1 MEIDDKLSKDLTDLK
16 KQLESISGQKID
28 ASPEQL
34 FPLFFRVSLST
45 AEDGTVMSRSI
56 FFPSKSCVQAS
67 GLPASLLDVS
77 SRSSTGSDGK
87 GVFLLS
93 DFICSTINSFAEPRQ
108 CCGDAK
114 YGDTVLRDYDP
125 CTRRKSELSRFFQRF
140 ANNGVHVET
149 RWNRGSKHGLRLALP
164 AAFVPD
170 HFVKAAS
177 ASRAA
182 SLFDPGPRRTE
193 QPPGENPKSFATF

>member
-1 MEIDDKLSKDLTDLK
+1 MEIDDKLSKDLIDLK

-77 SRSSTGSDGK
+77 SRSSTGADGK
-87 GVFLLS
+87 RVFLLS
-93 DFICSTINSFAEPRQ
+93 DFICSTINSFAEPVSVVVTPNTATPCYATMTHALVANPSFPGSFNDLQ
-108 CCGDAK
+108 I
-114 YGDTVLRDYDP
+114 TVFTWKPDGTAAPNIGFDWRCRL
-125 CTRRKSELSRFFQRF
+125 LSFQII
-140 ANNGVHVET
+140 
-149 RWNRGSKHGLRLALP
+149 L
-164 AAFVPD
+164 
-170 HFVKAAS
+170 
-177 ASRAA
+177 
-182 SLFDPGPRRTE
+182 
-193 QPPGENPKSFATF
+193 